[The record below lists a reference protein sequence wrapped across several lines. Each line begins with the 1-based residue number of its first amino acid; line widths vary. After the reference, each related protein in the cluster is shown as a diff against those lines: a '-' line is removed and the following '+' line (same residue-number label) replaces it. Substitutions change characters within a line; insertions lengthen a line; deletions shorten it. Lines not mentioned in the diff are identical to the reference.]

1 MSNNEHSDGKSI
13 PWILWPFYAIW
24 RFVTFILEVTSR
36 IIAAVIALVLMAA
49 GISITL
55 SVVGAPL
62 GIPIAAFGFLLLVR
76 ALF

>member
-24 RFVTFILEVTSR
+24 RLVTFIIEVTSR